1 LRRTIRTVRRFLTP
15 AASAAAIAALAL
27 AQGGGAS
34 LASLGS
40 FFFGPKLVRAEVITS
55 EGGVLH
61 DYRVDHGRIRVVT
74 PSSLTLFEKDGT
86 TVAVPVAPTANVT
99 LGGKTVPL
107 TRLKRGFMATTVRDG
122 AASASIVVATRR

>member
-27 AQGGGAS
+27 AQGGA
-34 LASLGS
+34 ASLGS
-40 FFFGPKLVRAEVITS
+40 LGNFFFGPKLVRAEVITS
-55 EGGVLH
+55 EGGVIH
-61 DYRVDHGRIRVVT
+61 DYRVDHGRIRAVT

-86 TVAVPVAPTANVT
+86 TVAVPVASTANVT
-99 LGGKTVPL
+99 LGGATVPL

-122 AASASIVVATRR
+122 SASASIVVATRR

>member
-1 LRRTIRTVRRFLTP
+1 VRRFLTP

-34 LASLGS
+34 LASLGN

-55 EGGVLH
+55 EGGVIH

-74 PSSLTLFEKDGT
+74 PSSLTLFERDGT

-122 AASASIVVATRR
+122 AASASMVVATRR